1 MIKNQKGLVMA
12 NRPPDRS
19 PLGLARIARETVQE
33 RVYGVLRDQ
42 LMRGGF
48 EPGQKLKIAALASE
62 LGTSAMPV
70 REALNRLAAERA
82 IESLPNRSVRVPSLS
97 KDALQDLM
105 ETRFAVE
112 GLAVARAAANM
123 TPETLAHLRELIAE
137 QSETDSEH
145 ISEASAERNRTFHFT
160 IYRQSGS
167 TVLLPIIES
176 LWLQFGPYLRVAS
189 ERFDGR
195 EGRGTNFH
203 VEIVAALERRDDKAA
218 RSALE
223 SDIGRSF
230 KLVMEDPQLWQ
241 HRGGVA

>member
-1 MIKNQKGLVMA
+1 MA
-12 NRPPDRS
+12 NRLPDRS
-19 PLGLARIARETVQE
+19 QLGLARIERETIQE
-33 RVYGVLRDQ
+33 RVYGVLRDR

-48 EPGQKLKIAALASE
+48 EPGQKLKIAELASA

-70 REALNRLAAERA
+70 REALNKLAAERA
-82 IESLPNRSVRVPSLS
+82 IESLPNRSVKVPSLS

-123 TPETLAHLRELIAE
+123 TPETLALLRELIAA
-137 QSETDSEH
+137 QSEKDSEH
-145 ISEASAERNRTFHFT
+145 ISEASAEQNRAFHFT
-160 IYRQSGS
+160 IYKQSGS

-203 VEIVAALERRDDKAA
+203 VAIVAALERGDGKAA
-218 RSALE
+218 RAALE

-230 KLVMEDPQLWQ
+230 ELVMEDESLWQ
-241 HRGGVA
+241 REGGVA

>member
-1 MIKNQKGLVMA
+1 MA
-12 NRPPDRS
+12 DS
-19 PLGLARIARETVQE
+19 SQLGLARIERETVQE
-33 RVYGVLRDQ
+33 RVYGVLRDR

-48 EPGQKLKIAALASE
+48 EPGQKLKIADLAGA

-70 REALNRLAAERA
+70 RDALNRLAAERA
-82 IESLPNRSVRVPSLS
+82 IEALPNRSMRVPSLS
-97 KDALQDLM
+97 KDALHDLM
-105 ETRFAVE
+105 DTRFAVE

-123 TPETLAHLRELIAE
+123 TAETLAQLRELIDA
-137 QSETDSEH
+137 QSETDAEH
-145 ISEASAERNRTFHFT
+145 ISEASARQNRAFHFA

-203 VEIVAALERRDDKAA
+203 VEIVDALSRGDGKAA
-218 RSALE
+218 RAALE
-223 SDIGRSF
+223 SDIGRAF
-230 KLVMEDPQLWQ
+230 ELVMTDQTLWQ
-241 HRGGVA
+241 RRGGAG